1 MEFCLMSDD
10 ITKQN
15 AWIRTKIN
23 VGDSEDA
30 RALLAEALPKA
41 DSETYYLASLI
52 ATTDEERYFYLE
64 NAIALDPSHE
74 LAQKAFGELFERN
87 PHYYDPRKSRGL
99 FITCGVL
106 SVLAVIGMIIAVILT
121 WQ

>member
-1 MEFCLMSDD
+1 MSDD

-23 VGDSEDA
+23 VNDVDEA
-30 RALLAEALPKA
+30 RALLAEALPKGN
-41 DSETYYLASLI
+41 SETYYLASLI
-52 ATTDEERYFYLE
+52 ATTDEERYAHLE
-64 NAIALDPSHE
+64 NAIGLDDTNE
-74 LAQKAFGELFERN
+74 EAQKAFTELFERN
-87 PHYYDPRKSRGL
+87 PHYYDPRKTRAL

-106 SVLAVIGMIIAVILT
+106 AVVSVIGMIIAVILT